1 MIEKMT
7 RYNFIL
13 LGGEEEKF
21 LADLQELGVVDITR
35 SIKPVDDRSAALL
48 KEAEAYGE
56 AISYLS
62 ALEYPL
68 VTPRPVQSDNAA
80 AETFAFR
87 ERLNEITK
95 RLADEDK
102 ELQLRIPWGE
112 YDRSKLKELEALGYT
127 LRYYNVAKKAFNETW
142 AEEVPLQVI
151 SDDGKTVWFVTVS
164 DDPSY
169 SFPVKE
175 ITAPEGTADDTRKE
189 IHALEKEQMEIE
201 GYLVSLQEQIP
212 EMEERREAILADL
225 DLYLAGKGSESAVDG
240 HISLF
245 EGFAP
250 VQEEER
256 LTKAFDE
263 MDVLWYKAPAKTED
277 NPPIK
282 LKNNWFSRMFE
293 TLTDMYGMPVYDE
306 FDPTPI
312 LAPFFLLFWAFC
324 MGDAGY
330 GLLLI
335 GISFLLKKVDI
346 LGLRNHRKLVFTLG
360 VGTFVVGLFLGTF
373 FGINLAEASWFPE
386 SLKPLLITGKL
397 PGTSYDLQMVCAIG
411 IGVFHICLAM
421 VIKAVGMT
429 KRFGFKQAISTWG
442 WVLLIIGGLITTAL
456 GLTRVLDANVTKW
469 VIIGIGIISALG
481 IYVFNTPGRNPLL
494 NIGAGLWDTYNMA
507 TGILGD
513 VLSYIRLYALGL
525 AGGMLG
531 GAFNQLGGMMLGDN
545 PTWQWL
551 PCILILLLGHALNLA
566 MSCLG
571 AFVHPLRLTFVE
583 YFKNSGYEG
592 KGTAFRPLKKQ
603 TVPANDNN
611 N

>member
-13 LGGEEEKF
+13 LGGEEDKF

-35 SIKPVDDRSAALL
+35 SIKPVDDRSSALL
-48 KEAEAYGE
+48 HEAERLSE
-56 AISYLS
+56 AISYVS
-62 ALEYPL
+62 SFDEPL
-68 VTPRPVQSDNAA
+68 VAPLPVRAEDPA
-80 AETFAFR
+80 AETFT
-87 ERLNEITK
+87 LK
-95 RLADEDK
+95 DRLAQIGATLAEQDK
-102 ELQLRIPWGE
+102 ELQRRLPWGE
-112 YDRSKLKELEALGYT
+112 YDKFALDRLADLGYT
-127 LRYYNVAKKAFNETW
+127 VRYYCVPKKKFC
-142 AEEVPLQVI
+142 EEWTSLVPLEVI
-151 SDDGKTVWFVTVS
+151 SDDGKNVWFVTVS
-164 DDPSY
+164 DDPDY
-169 SFPVKE
+169 AFPVSELPAPKGTGKE
-175 ITAPEGTADDTRKE
+175 TRDE
-189 IHALEKEQMEIE
+189 IHALEKEQMEIQ
-201 GYLVSLQEQIP
+201 GHLLGLKDQIP
-212 EMEERREAILADL
+212 EMEARRATILSDM
-225 DLYLAGKGSESAVDG
+225 DIYLAGKGSESAVDG
-240 HISLF
+240 YISLF

-250 VQEEER
+250 IQEEER
-256 LTKAFDE
+256 LSAAFDG
-263 MDVLWYKAPAKTED
+263 MDILWYKAVAKPED

-360 VGTFVVGLFLGTF
+360 VGTFVIGLFLGTF

-429 KRFGFKQAISTWG
+429 ERFGFKQAISTWG
-442 WVLLIIGGLITTAL
+442 WVLLIIGGLITAAL
-456 GLTRVLDANVTKW
+456 GLTSVLNASVTKW